1 MKVLLINPN
10 SNLVEKSPKLRT
22 FFSPILPLGLASIA
36 AVIEN
41 AGFEVK
47 VIDQFASKISSE
59 MLLDEVKRYSP
70 GVIGFSCL
78 TPVMT
83 NVKML
88 VRQIRSFSKGLIVL
102 GNIHATIFAEE
113 LLREATAD
121 IVVRGEGE
129 VTFLELLQQIQKSRR
144 LHGIKGIC
152 FREGGKVIHNQD
164 RPLIDNLDTLPY
176 PAWHLFE
183 LKYYKEAPMLNIK
196 NELIFPIAG
205 SRGCPYRCIFCAQD
219 KIYPEPRYRK
229 SSNIIKELE
238 FMNTTFNVRS
248 FVFIDAN
255 FPFSI
260 EFGLEFCSELIS
272 SGLQNKIRWVTE
284 IRVDMV
290 NEELLTLMKKAGFYL
305 IMFGFETGN
314 NKILNYS
321 DKKTLL
327 GQAKKVM
334 KITKALNIYTV
345 GLFILG
351 LPGENKESCQETI
364 NFAKE
369 LDCDIVKFNIAV
381 PYPGSKFFEQV
392 YKNKNDCLLEPERFS
407 SFYDWSD
414 KNIKP
419 VFVPEGMTAEE
430 LIGLQR
436 KAMFEFY
443 MRPKVVIRH
452 LSQKKL
458 NFCMLFYGAYILI
471 SKHFS
476 YLSIKS
482 IRILR
487 NKLYR
492 SFKK

>member
-10 SNLVEKSPKLRT
+10 SNLVEKSRKLRT
-22 FFSPILPLGLASIA
+22 FLAPILPLGLASIA
-36 AVIEN
+36 AVVEN

-47 VIDQFASKISSE
+47 IIDQFASKISSE

-70 GVIGFSCL
+70 EVIGFSCL

-88 VRQIRSFSKGLIVL
+88 VQKTRNFSNALIVL

-121 IVVRGEGE
+121 IVVKGEGE
-129 VTFLELLQQIQKSRR
+129 ITFLELLQQIQKNGS

-152 FREGGKVIHNQD
+152 FGEGGKIIHNQS
-164 RPLIDNLDTLPY
+164 RPLMDNLDALPY

-196 NELIFPIAG
+196 NDLIFPIGG
-205 SRGCPYRCIFCAQD
+205 SRGCPYKCIFCAQD

-229 SSNIIKELE
+229 KSNIIKELE
-238 FMNTTFNVRS
+238 YMNTTFNVRS

-255 FPFSI
+255 FPFSTA
-260 EFGLEFCSELIS
+260 FGLEFCNDLIS
-272 SGLQNKIRWVTE
+272 SRLQNKVRWVTE

-290 NEELLTLMKKAGFYL
+290 NEELLTLMKKAGVYL

-321 DKKTLL
+321 GKTTLL

-334 KITKALNIYTV
+334 KLTKALNIYTV

-364 NFAKE
+364 DFAKE

-381 PYPGSKFFEQV
+381 PYPGSKFFDEV
-392 YKNKNDCLLEPERFS
+392 YKNKNDCFVEPERFN

-414 KNIKP
+414 GNIEP
-419 VFVPEGMTAEE
+419 VFVPQGMTAGE

-443 MRPKVVIRH
+443 ARPKVIIR
-452 LSQKKL
+452 LLRQADFGK
-458 NFCMLFYGAYILI
+458 LFYGAYVLI
-471 SKHFS
+471 SKYFS
-476 YLSIKS
+476 YLSIRS
-482 IRILR
+482 IRMLR

-492 SFKK
+492 IFKK